1 MGNSYFKYILLFV
14 LLFCFTANT
23 SFANVYS
30 SKASTAATNDNTKEK
45 GANENPE
52 LKLEPGITQ
61 FSRACAQLFLI
72 ENEQLSII
80 IFKIQLPKSFHSLP
94 ELPPRN

>member
-30 SKASTAATNDNTKEK
+30 SKAATNDNTKEK
-45 GANENPE
+45 DTNENPE